1 MLARWLKGGLPKP
14 GFARNVATLSG
25 ATALAQLI
33 AFCTLPIITRL
44 YGPEAFGA
52 AGAFAGIV
60 AMIGVVGALRYELA
74 LSLPHRDR
82 AAWHVAVLALTI
94 LTAVVVVTWI
104 GASWVLTWAW
114 DDTGLPRW
122 VFAALLAFGVGS
134 LGAYQVASFWAVR
147 KSNFGALARTRIQ
160 QGITGPA
167 SQIAF
172 GFAGFGA
179 LGLILG
185 QILSQSGGL
194 IRLALSMIADNQRT
208 GISIHRRGLAWAA
221 KRYRRFPIYDSTASL
236 LNMAGA
242 QAPVILFAAL
252 FSPALA
258 GYYALAQR
266 VLSAPM
272 GLIGKAVSQVLLP
285 RVVKSGRSE
294 EGRRLVLRLVEILS
308 WLSFFPFTMVTLFSA
323 KIVPVLFGHE
333 WTPAAT
339 LLAWTALWVA
349 WQFVTSPLSMVMVG
363 LEAVRRHMAVQ
374 LVLFVLR
381 IVPIPLGAFLGS
393 ADIAVIGV
401 SVASV
406 VGYIIYLLAIC
417 SVVGLTVWSIVTA
430 LAGPIAFSL
439 TCAVLV
445 LELSQ
450 YFSAGYVVLLVSTG
464 VWLWRVRILVLENL
478 MK

>member
-1 MLARWLKGGLPKP
+1 MFAQLLKRGFLKP

-33 AFCTLPIITRL
+33 AFCALPIITRL

-60 AMIGVVGALRYELA
+60 ALIGVVGALRYELA
-74 LSLPHRDR
+74 LSLPRRDR

-94 LTAVVVVTWI
+94 LAAVVVVTWI
-104 GASWVLTWAW
+104 GASWILTWAT
-114 DDTGLPRW
+114 DDIGLPGW
-122 VFAALLAFGVGS
+122 AFAALLALGVGS

-147 KSNFGALARTRIQ
+147 KSNFGTLARTRIQ

-194 IRLALSMIADNQRT
+194 IRLALSMIADNRRT
-208 GISIHRRGLAWAA
+208 GLSIHRRGLAWAA
-221 KRYRRFPIYDSTASL
+221 KRYRRFPLYDSTASL
-236 LNMAGA
+236 LNTAGA

-252 FSPALA
+252 FSPLLA
-258 GYYALAQR
+258 GYYALAHR
-266 VLSAPM
+266 VLSAPL

-285 RVVKSGRSE
+285 RIVKSGRSE
-294 EGRRLVLRLVEILS
+294 EGRRLVLKLVGILS
-308 WLSFFPFTMVTLFSA
+308 WLSFFPFTMVSLFSA
-323 KIVPVLFGHE
+323 EIVPVLFGNE

-363 LEAVRRHMAVQ
+363 LEAVRRHMIVQ

-381 IVPIPLGAFLGS
+381 IVPIVGGAFLGS
-393 ADIAVIGV
+393 ADVAIIGL
-401 SVASV
+401 SVGSV
-406 VGYIIYLLAIC
+406 VGYIIYLLNIC
-417 SVVGLTVWSIVTA
+417 SVVGLSVWSILLA
-430 LAGPIAFSL
+430 LAAPLLFSL
-439 TCAVLV
+439 ACAGFVF
-445 LELSQ
+445 EFAQ
-450 YFSAGYVVLLVSTG
+450 YFSAGYLVLLGATG
-464 VWLWRVRILVLENL
+464 VWLWRLLILARDNL
-478 MK
+478 I